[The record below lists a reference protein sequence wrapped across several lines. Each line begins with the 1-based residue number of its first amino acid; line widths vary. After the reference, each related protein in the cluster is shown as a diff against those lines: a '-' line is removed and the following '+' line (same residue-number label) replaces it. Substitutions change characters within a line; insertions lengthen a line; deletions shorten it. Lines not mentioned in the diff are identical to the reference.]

1 MSANAF
7 DEDVEK
13 SRAAGMNAHL
23 AKPIEPQLLY
33 ATLQEFIFPEEE

>member
-13 SRAAGMNAHL
+13 SLAAGINAHL
-23 AKPIEPQLLY
+23 AKPIDPNRLY
-33 ATLQEFIFPEEE
+33 ATIQELLNGHS